1 MAADANLS
9 NPAKTVRV
17 TVDNKVIEAPEGETL
32 LQVMLDAGLDIPHY
46 CYHPKLSIDGS
57 CRLCQVRIEGVP
69 KLQISCNTKVRDG
82 MVVHADEPEVQLNR
96 RGVLEMLLLNHPLDC
111 PICDKAGE
119 CWLQNYSMR
128 FGSRFSRALEPRRK
142 HGKTAGYR
150 RAHAAR
156 SGTMHSLPPMRPLL
170 PRDFQNRRIGGVQYR
185 RPFAARHLRPPPR

>member
-1 MAADANLS
+1 MS
-9 NPAKTVRV
+9 NPVKTVRV
-17 TVDNKVIEAPEGETL
+17 TVDDNILEVPEGGNL
-32 LQVMLDAGLDIPHY
+32 LQAMLDAGLDIPHY

-82 MVVHADEPEVQLNR
+82 MVVHVSEPEVQLNR

-128 FGSRFSRALEPRRK
+128 FGSHFSRVHDPRRK
-142 HGKTAGYR
+142 HGKR
-150 RAHAAR
+150 
-156 SGTMHSLPPMRPLL
+156 L
-170 PRDFQNRRIGGVQYR
+170 DIGE
-185 RPFAARHLRPPPR
+185 